1 MVGIRGG
8 AVEEGTREAPHP
20 QAPDTRDSPYAREP
34 FTGGTRAPRDPGDGG
49 GGSMALFLARHTLS
63 GTGAGCHGRGPAPDV
78 SEVDLTLQ
86 ALGER
91 GFSRLLDLGLA
102 CLDLSYVE
110 MREFVVWG
118 RPPASEAAVA
128 STPGSLFRSHSSAYW
143 LSEVERPGGLVRW
156 ARSSLTLAPHLGPSL
171 LSL

>member
-1 MVGIRGG
+1 
-8 AVEEGTREAPHP
+8 
-20 QAPDTRDSPYAREP
+20 
-34 FTGGTRAPRDPGDGG
+34 
-49 GGSMALFLARHTLS
+49 MALFLARHTLS
-63 GTGAGCHGRGPAPDV
+63 GTGAGGHGRGPAPDV
-78 SEVDLTLQ
+78 SEVDLTLP

-91 GFSRLLDLGLA
+91 EFSRLLDLGLA

-143 LSEVERPGGLVRW
+143 LSEVERPGGLAAGPGHRP
-156 ARSSLTLAPHLGPSL
+156 APHP
-171 LSL
+171 

>member
-1 MVGIRGG
+1 M
-8 AVEEGTREAPHP
+8 
-20 QAPDTRDSPYAREP
+20 
-34 FTGGTRAPRDPGDGG
+34 
-49 GGSMALFLARHTLS
+49 
-63 GTGAGCHGRGPAPDV
+63 
-78 SEVDLTLQ
+78 DLTLP

-91 GFSRLLDLGLA
+91 EFSRLLDLGLA

-156 ARSSLTLAPHLGPSL
+156 ARSQTSPSSLTLAPHLGPSL
-171 LSL
+171 LSLSVFTGGGCGAVAFATPFS